1 MYGPGETSGTAIGSG
16 GKMRWTKGAETANLW
31 WDLPEIYNCADAAV
45 ELPIT
50 LTDSMSVG

>member
-1 MYGPGETSGTAIGSG
+1 
-16 GKMRWTKGAETANLW
+16 MRWTKGAETANLR

-45 ELPIT
+45 ELMIT

>member
-1 MYGPGETSGTAIGSG
+1 
-16 GKMRWTKGAETANLW
+16 MRWTRGAETANLW
-31 WDLPEIYNCADAAV
+31 WDLSEINNCVDAAV

>member
-1 MYGPGETSGTAIGSG
+1 
-16 GKMRWTKGAETANLW
+16 MRWTKEAETVNLQ

-50 LTDSMSVG
+50 LTDSMPVC